1 MAERTFIINAPI
13 NRVQS
18 IITDFFTR
26 EGWTCTPSTTG
37 GIHLNRGNK
46 GLTIALGALALGSFY
61 LSQDVDLTTGPQGD
75 DSGLPPIN
83 GQGAHRWGD
92 RRAQVYEDTRR
103 VRREA
108 HPGPAVPG
116 HPPGTAIACASTGTF
131 SSLTDENF
139 RDDTEPRRL

>member
-26 EGWTCTPSTTG
+26 EGSTCTPSTTG

-61 LSQDVDLTTGPQGD
+61 LSQDVDLTTGPQGET
-75 DSGLPPIN
+75 I
-83 GQGAHRWGD
+83 A
-92 RRAQVYEDTRR
+92 VYR
-103 VRREA
+103 
-108 HPGPAVPG
+108 P
-116 HPPGTAIACASTGTF
+116 STGKALIGGAIGVHKSMKTHAEYVEK
-131 SSLTDENF
+131 LTQA
-139 RDDTEPRRL
+139 LQSQGILLGVQ